1 MDKREQQAPLR
12 GIVQAGLLWEVSK
25 EQSCRLVFF
34 FLFSYCMG
42 FVVESEARNDLS
54 VADGAAVYDVIGG
67 TRTEQVLQRPLE

>member
-1 MDKREQQAPLR
+1 
-12 GIVQAGLLWEVSK
+12 
-25 EQSCRLVFF
+25 
-34 FLFSYCMG
+34 MG